1 MIIPLSHKVREGEL
15 EGKVI
20 LVTGAN
26 RGFGLAMTMDL
37 SKAGAT
43 VIMLGRDLGSLEY
56 AYDAVVE
63 KGFQEPILYPLDLEG
78 ATPENYQSLQDDVF
92 NQFEKLDGLIHNA
105 AILGTMMPVDQY
117 DIKLWYSTL
126 QINLNGPFMMTQ
138 FLIPLL
144 NKSNDARILFLSA
157 DQGREAKAYWGAY
170 GVSKFAVEGFSKTL
184 SEELEK
190 TNIRVN
196 TLDPGVMRT
205 EMRRAAYP
213 AEDAS
218 TVPKPE
224 EKSSIIVYLLSNEGS
239 KINGEQLTI
248 ALNSHIYN

>member
-1 MIIPLSHKVREGEL
+1 MKLPVNYKVKEGEL

-26 RGFGLAMTMDL
+26 RGFGLAITMDL
-37 SKAGAT
+37 AKAGAT

-56 AYDAVVE
+56 AYDAVVDAGY
-63 KGFQEPILYPLDLEG
+63 KEPILYPLDLEG
-78 ATPENYQSLQDDVF
+78 ATPENYQELQDNILDKF
-92 NQFEKLDGLIHNA
+92 KKLDGLIHNA
-105 AILGTMMPVDQY
+105 AILGTQMPIDQY

-126 QINLNGPFMMTQ
+126 QINLSAPFMLTQ
-138 FLIPLL
+138 FLIPALM
-144 NKSNDARILFLSA
+144 KSDDARILFLSSTV
-157 DQGREAKAYWGAY
+157 GRKARAYWGAY
-170 GVSKFAVEGFSKTL
+170 SVSKFGIEGFAKTL

-190 TNIRVN
+190 TQITVN
-196 TLDPGVMRT
+196 TINPGKIRT
-205 EMRRAAYP
+205 EMRRTAYP

-224 EKSSIIVYLLSNEGS
+224 EKSSVIVYLLSNKGS

-248 ALNSHIYN
+248 VE